1 MTLKFITWDVEHGSA
16 AYIRTP
22 NGSHIVIDLGA
33 RRSAD
38 INFSPLLHLQHQWGV
53 GVLDLVI
60 ITHPHLDHIE
70 DILHFDSLSPRAL
83 ISPNHLT
90 KEEIWAGN
98 ENAAPEIKKIFGKY
112 IDVSRRYNQSVS
124 SAENPTLES
133 NNGDVSFQFFRPTQ
147 SSTQNFN
154 NHSVVTVM
162 TYAGVKFLL
171 PGDNES
177 TSWQELLSDPNFIHA
192 INNTHV
198 FVASHHGR
206 LSGYHR
212 PLFDHFSPL
221 LTIISDGRVVG
232 TSVTEKYNEH
242 SRGWNVRKRSGGREK
257 RYCITTRSDGVI
269 DIEVVPSLTGVG
281 TLLVTIA

>member
-38 INFSPLLHLQHQWGV
+38 INFSPLLYLQRQWGV
-53 GVLDLVI
+53 AELDLVI

-83 ISPNHLT
+83 IIPSHLT
-90 KEEIWAGN
+90 EEEIWEGN
-98 ENAAPEIKKIFGKY
+98 ENASPEIKEIFGKY
-112 IDVSRRYNQSVS
+112 IDVSQRYSQSVN

-133 NNGDVSFQFFRPTQ
+133 NNGDVSFRFFRPTQ

-177 TSWQELLSDPNFIHA
+177 TSWQELLSDPNFIQA

-198 FVASHHGR
+198 VVASHHGR

-232 TSVTEKYNEH
+232 TSVTEKYSEH

-269 DIEVVPSLTGVG
+269 DIEVVPSLTGIG
-281 TLLVTIA
+281 TLSVTIA